1 MRLRTV
7 GFRKLSLGLAAALLL
22 SGSAHAA
29 EVKVMIS
36 GGLTAAYK
44 ALVPEF
50 EKATGNT
57 VVTAYGPS
65 MGTTTNAIPVRLERG
80 EPVDVLILVG
90 YALDDLIKKGK
101 ATADSKVELVRS
113 PIGIAVKAGAPKP
126 DISTAEKF
134 KDVMLEAQSYT
145 LYPESASG
153 AFVMKTFEKLGIAE
167 AMKPKLKP
175 QADPAGIVSAVANGE
190 AQYGIFVTHVLS
202 APGLEPPVAF
212 PAELNSELVFVGAV
226 AAPAPNAAAAQAFV
240 DFLKSPEAVAVF
252 KAKGVT
258 PGA

>member
-1 MRLRTV
+1 MD
-7 GFRKLSLGLAAALLL
+7 KLLTASAISLALAMAGAAR
-22 SGSAHAA
+22 AA
-29 EVKVMIS
+29 ELKILA
-36 GGLTAAYK
+36 GGSMTGPMKELTAKFEQSTGHKLTIEFAGTPELIRQ
-44 ALVPEF
+44 AASGAPFDAGFVPIEVM
-50 EKATGNT
+50 K
-57 VVTAYGPS
+57 
-65 MGTTTNAIPVRLERG
+65 NADARAKFA
-80 EPVDVLILVG
+80 EPVPIARVG
-90 YALDDLIKKGK
+90 YG
-101 ATADSKVELVRS
+101 V
-113 PIGIAVKAGAPKP
+113 AVKAGAPKP
-126 DISTAEKF
+126 DISTEEKF
-134 KDVMLEAQSYT
+134 KDVMLKAQSYT

-190 AQYGIFVTHVLS
+190 AQYGIFLTHVLS

>member
-1 MRLRTV
+1 MD
-7 GFRKLSLGLAAALLL
+7 KLLTASAISLALTMAGAAR
-22 SGSAHAA
+22 AA
-29 EVKVMIS
+29 ELKILA
-36 GGLTAAYK
+36 GGSMTGPMKELTAKFEQSTGHKLTIEFAGTPELIRQ
-44 ALVPEF
+44 AASGAPFDAGFVPIEVM
-50 EKATGNT
+50 K
-57 VVTAYGPS
+57 
-65 MGTTTNAIPVRLERG
+65 NADARAKFA
-80 EPVDVLILVG
+80 EPVPIARVG
-90 YALDDLIKKGK
+90 YG
-101 ATADSKVELVRS
+101 V
-113 PIGIAVKAGAPKP
+113 AVKAGAPKP

-134 KDVMLEAQSYT
+134 KDVMLKAQSYT

-190 AQYGIFVTHVLS
+190 AQYGIFLTHVLS